1 MNTSLSTLPESEK
14 LTELLNFATG
24 YQKAKVLFAF
34 TELDIADVSENKKNL
49 RRIYDKL
56 TNGGA
61 CLLSG
66 LIMDNSRFAPQT
78 AVLFCLEDICRN
90 APDVERSEK
99 TYTEWLHET
108 GFENISCETYLAPTK
123 LLRGFKV

>member
-66 LIMDNSRFAPQT
+66 LIMFDYGQFAFRAANGGFILSGRYLPER
-78 AVLFCLEDICRN
+78 AGRGKKRKNLHRMAARN
-90 APDVERSEK
+90 GV
-99 TYTEWLHET
+99 
-108 GFENISCETYLAPTK
+108 
-123 LLRGFKV
+123 